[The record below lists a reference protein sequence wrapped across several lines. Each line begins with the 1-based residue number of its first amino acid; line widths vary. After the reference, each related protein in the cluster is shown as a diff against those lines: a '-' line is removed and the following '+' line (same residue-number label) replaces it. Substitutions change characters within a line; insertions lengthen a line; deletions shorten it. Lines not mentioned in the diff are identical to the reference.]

1 MKLVHLSDLHLGKRV
16 NEFNM
21 IEDQTF
27 ILRQIMDVIRQE
39 APDAVLI
46 AGDVYDKPVPSTEA
60 VQLFDDFLCRLA
72 EREVPVFI
80 ISGNHDSPDRIAFAA
95 RLIARSGVYLS
106 PVYGGAV
113 EPITLRDAFGEV
125 NIYML
130 PFIKPAHVRR
140 CFPDERIDSY
150 SDALRIAVNSLGM
163 DTGVRNVLLTHQ
175 FVTGAERSES
185 EEISVGGADNV
196 DAGVFDGIDYVA
208 LGHLHAPQNVG
219 SPRIRYCGTPLKY
232 SFSEAAQEKSVTV
245 AELGPKGSLTV
256 RTVPLLPR
264 RDLREIRG
272 TYMELTAR
280 DNYAGT
286 NTDDYMHITLTDED
300 DIPDAIGKLRVI
312 YPNLMRIDYDNRRTR
327 AGGAVGAAEDVERK
341 TPLELF
347 RELFEKQNNTQ
358 MSDAQAAYCADL
370 IEKIWEGKR

>member
-106 PVYGGAV
+106 PVYSGAV

-140 CFPDERIDSY
+140 FFPDERIDSY

>member
-106 PVYGGAV
+106 PVYSGAV

-341 TPLELF
+341 TPLELV

>member
-106 PVYGGAV
+106 PVYSGAV

>member
-1 MKLVHLSDLHLGKRV
+1 MKLVHLSDLHMGKRV

-21 IEDQTF
+21 IEDQAF
-27 ILRQIMDVIRQE
+27 ILRQITDVIRQE

-95 RLIARSGVYLS
+95 RLIARSGVHLS
-106 PVYGGAV
+106 PVYSGAV

-140 CFPDERIDSY
+140 CFPDEHIDSY
-150 SDALRIAVNSLGM
+150 TDALWIAVNSLGM
-163 DTGVRNVLLTHQ
+163 DMGVRNVLLTHQ

-208 LGHLHAPQNVG
+208 LGHLHTPQNVG
-219 SPRIRYCGTPLKY
+219 SPRIRYCGSPLKY
-232 SFSEAAQEKSVTV
+232 SFSEAGREKSVTV

-256 RTVPLLPR
+256 RAVPLLPR

-272 TYMELTAR
+272 SYMELTAR

-300 DIPDAIGKLRVI
+300 DIPDVIGKLRVI

-327 AGGAVGAAEDVERK
+327 AGGAVGAAEEVERK

-347 RELFEKQNNTQ
+347 RELFEKQNNAEMT
-358 MSDAQAAYCADL
+358 DVQAAYCADL